1 MDNPTEIKIIML
13 LTGVMSITVLGIT
26 IYIMIDQALDK
37 QNVPLGL
44 LVTSI
49 LFAIFTVLVQTSGLK
64 ILKIM
69 KKLDEDS
76 KQLDRY

>member
-37 QNVPLGL
+37 QNIPLGL
-44 LVTSI
+44 LVTSV
-49 LFAIFTVLVQTSGLK
+49 LFTIFTVLVQTSGLK
-64 ILKIM
+64 KLRIM

>member
-64 ILKIM
+64 TLKIM

>member
-26 IYIMIDQALDK
+26 VYIMIDQALDK

-69 KKLDEDS
+69 KKLNEDS

>member
-37 QNVPLGL
+37 QNIPLGL
-44 LVTSI
+44 LVTSV

-64 ILKIM
+64 ILRIM

>member
-37 QNVPLGL
+37 QNIPLGL
-44 LVTSI
+44 LVTSV
-49 LFAIFTVLVQTSGLK
+49 LFATFTVLVQTSGLK
-64 ILKIM
+64 ILRIM

>member
-1 MDNPTEIKIIML
+1 MDNPTEIKITML
-13 LTGVMSITVLGIT
+13 LTGVMSVTVLGIT
-26 IYIMIDQALDK
+26 VYIMIDQALDK

-44 LVTSI
+44 LVTSV

-76 KQLDRY
+76 KQLNRY

>member
-37 QNVPLGL
+37 QNIPLGL

-69 KKLDEDS
+69 KKLNEDS